1 MHRIAIFVTAALLS
15 FPLWASQCPQDM
27 AKIDAMLES
36 NPPSDPAV
44 LAQVKELRA
53 QGAEQHKSGNH
64 SQSMQTLE
72 EAMQLLDAS
81 A

>member
-1 MHRIAIFVTAALLS
+1 MHRIAIFLTAALLS
-15 FPLWASQCPQDM
+15 FPLWASQCPEDM

-53 QGAEQHKSGNH
+53 QGEEQHKAGDH
-64 SQSMQTLE
+64 SESVKTLE
-72 EAMQLLDAS
+72 EAMQLLEAS
-81 A
+81 E

>member
-1 MHRIAIFVTAALLS
+1 MHRIAVFLTAVLMSSA
-15 FPLWASQCPQDM
+15 LWASQCPQDM

-36 NPPSDPAV
+36 NPPDDPAV

-53 QGAEQHKSGNH
+53 QGEEQHKSGNH

-81 A
+81 E